1 MMLMV
6 TDLQLLAR
14 DIGREIANY
23 CNQNNINFFYQIIIQ
38 LIALF
43 LLGLMV
49 MIYEECCKKKDI
61 KSKSN
66 NNNDKRKRR

>member
-1 MMLMV
+1 MMS
-6 TDLQLLAR
+6 DLQWFAR

-38 LIALF
+38 IIALF

-61 KSKSN
+61 KFKTN
-66 NNNDKRKRR
+66 NNNNKRNRR

>member
-1 MMLMV
+1 MS
-6 TDLQLLAR
+6 DLQWLAR

-38 LIALF
+38 LTALF

-49 MIYEECCKKKDI
+49 MTYEECCKKKDI
-61 KSKSN
+61 NLKSN
-66 NNNDKRKRR
+66 NHNNKRKKQ